1 MSDSTSTARAT
12 PLGFAVHT
20 APVGLGDDGRDDFT
34 VLASTVP
41 AQVSGVFTRSRFV
54 GPSVLLS
61 REAVADGQAR
71 GVVVLARNAN
81 VATGREGEANAREIR
96 ASVAATLGVPDG
108 EVLVASTG
116 VIGRQYPMPQIRE
129 HLKSLTLPFPEGGFD
144 RAARAIMTTDTRPKE
159 VRLRCGDATVVGI
172 AKGVGMLEPDMAT
185 LLTFF
190 ATDARLDPAEQDR
203 IFRRVMDRTFNAVSI
218 DTDTSTSDTAVL
230 FANGLAG
237 DVDPGEFEQVLH
249 EAALALVKD
258 IASDGEGAS
267 KLIEVRVTGARDTA
281 QAKRVG
287 KTVVNSPLVKTAVHG
302 SDPNWGR
309 VAMAVG
315 KCSDDTDIDQDVVRI
330 RFGETEV
337 YPTGSVDVAEE
348 DAVRAAVAEHLKGD
362 EVVIGIDLGIA
373 EGEFTV
379 YGCDLTEGYVRLNS
393 EYTT

>member
-1 MSDSTSTARAT
+1 MPESTPQT
-12 PLGFAVHT
+12 PQGFVVHT
-20 APVGLGDDGRDDFT
+20 APVGLAEDGRDDFT

-41 AQVSGVFTRSRFV
+41 ATVSAVFTRSRFS
-54 GPSVLLS
+54 GPSVRLS
-61 REAVADGQAR
+61 RESAADGRAR

-81 VATGREGEANAREIR
+81 VATGEEGERNAREVR
-96 ASVAATLGVPDG
+96 ASVARAIGVQDDD
-108 EVLVASTG
+108 LLIASTG
-116 VIGRQYPMPQIRE
+116 VIGRQYPMPRIRA
-129 HLKSLTLPFPEGGFD
+129 HLEELSWPFPDGGFD
-144 RAARAIMTTDTRPKE
+144 RAARAIMTTDTRPKL
-159 VRLRCGDATVVGI
+159 VRVQAGPATLVGI

-237 DVDPGEFEQVLH
+237 EVDPEEFERALH
-249 EAALALVKD
+249 RAALALVKD

-267 KLIEVRVTGARDTA
+267 KLIEVHVTGARDDA

-302 SDPNWGR
+302 CDPNWGR
-309 VAMAVG
+309 VAMAIG
-315 KCSDDTDIDQDVVRI
+315 KCSEDTDIDQEKVSI
-330 RFGETEV
+330 RFGDVEV
-337 YPTGSVDVAEE
+337 YPPRSGGAADE
-348 DAVRAAVAEHLKGD
+348 DRLRAAVAEHLKGD
-362 EVVIGIDLGIA
+362 EVVIGIDLAVADGA
-373 EGEFTV
+373 FTV

>member
-1 MSDSTSTARAT
+1 MPDSTTQD
-12 PLGFAVHT
+12 PKGFVVHT
-20 APVGLGDDGRDDFT
+20 APVGLADDGREDFT

-41 AQVSGVFTRSRFV
+41 ANVSAVFTRSRFV
-54 GPSVLLS
+54 GPSVVLS
-61 REAVADGQAR
+61 REAVRDGRAR

-81 VATGREGEANAREIR
+81 VATGAEGERNAREVRDAVAR
-96 ASVAATLGVPDG
+96 AIGVPEGD
-108 EVLVASTG
+108 LLIASTG
-116 VIGRQYPMPQIRE
+116 VIGRQYPMESVRE
-129 HLKSLTLPFPEGGFD
+129 HLRTLAWPFPEGGFD

-159 VRLRCGDATVVGI
+159 VRLRCGDATLVGI
-172 AKGVGMLEPDMAT
+172 AKGVGMMEPDMAT

-203 IFRRVMDRTFNAVSI
+203 VFRRVMDRTFNAVSI
-218 DTDTSTSDTAVL
+218 DTDTSTSDTAAL

-237 DVDPGEFEQVLH
+237 DVDVEEFERVLH
-249 EAALALVKD
+249 EAALTLVKD
-258 IASDGEGAS
+258 IAGDGEGAT
-267 KLIEVRVTGARDTA
+267 KVIEVRVTGARDDA

-302 SDPNWGR
+302 CDPNWGR

-315 KCSDDTDIDQDVVRI
+315 KCSDDTDIDQDAVAI

-337 YPTGSVDVAEE
+337 YPPRAEGTE
-348 DAVRAAVAEHLKGD
+348 ADDALREAVAEHLRGD
-362 EVVIGIDLGIA
+362 EVVIGVDLGIA
-373 EGEFTV
+373 DGAFTV

>member
-1 MSDSTSTARAT
+1 MPDPT
-12 PLGFAVHT
+12 PQTPQGFVVHT
-20 APVGLGDDGRDDFT
+20 APVGLADDGRDDLT

-41 AQVSGVFTRSRFV
+41 ATVSAVFTRSRFT
-54 GPSVLLS
+54 GPSVVLS
-61 REAVADGQAR
+61 REAAADGRAR

-81 VATGREGEANAREIR
+81 VATGREGEDNAREVR
-96 ASVAATLGVPDG
+96 ESVARALGVD
-108 EVLVASTG
+108 ENELLIASTG
-116 VIGRQYPMPQIRE
+116 VIGRQYPMQSIRE
-129 HLKSLTLPFPEGGFD
+129 HLKTLSWPFPEGGFD

-159 VRLRCGDATVVGI
+159 VRVSVGGATLVGI

-203 IFRRVMDRTFNAVSI
+203 LFRRVMDRTFNAVSI

-237 DVDPGEFEQVLH
+237 DVDAAEFEQALYT
-249 EAALALVKD
+249 AALALVKD

-267 KLIEVRVTGARDTA
+267 KLIEVRVTGARDDA

-309 VAMAVG
+309 VAMAIG
-315 KCSDDTDIDQDVVRI
+315 KCSEDTDIDQEKTAI
-330 RFGETEV
+330 RFGDVEV
-337 YPTGSVDVAEE
+337 YPPRAGAG
-348 DAVRAAVAEHLKGD
+348 DAGGDDALRAAVAEHLRGD
-362 EVVIGIDLGIA
+362 EVVIAIDLAIA
-373 EGEFTV
+373 DGAFTV

>member
-1 MSDSTSTARAT
+1 MSDSTPKT
-12 PLGFAVHT
+12 PRGFVVHT
-20 APVGLGDDGRDDFT
+20 APVGLADDGRDDFT
-34 VLASTVP
+34 VLASTGP
-41 AQVSGVFTRSRFV
+41 ATVSAVFTRSRFA
-54 GPSVLLS
+54 GPSVVLC

-81 VATGREGEANAREIR
+81 VATGLEGEENAREVREAVAR
-96 ASVAATLGVPDG
+96 ALGLPEG
-108 EVLVASTG
+108 EMLIASTG
-116 VIGRQYPMPQIRE
+116 VIGRQYPMESIRE
-129 HLKSLTLPFPEGGFD
+129 HLKTLEWPAGEGGFD

-159 VRLRCGDATVVGI
+159 VRVSVGGATLVGI

-203 IFRRVMDRTFNAVSI
+203 LFRRVMDRTFNAVSI

-237 DVDPGEFEQVLH
+237 EVDAGEFEEALH
-249 EAALALVKD
+249 TAALALVKD
-258 IASDGEGAS
+258 IASDGEGAA
-267 KLIEVRVTGARDTA
+267 KLIEVQVTGARDDA

-302 SDPNWGR
+302 CDPNWGR
-309 VAMAVG
+309 VAMAIG
-315 KCSDDTDIDQDVVRI
+315 KCSDDTDIDQERVTI
-330 RFGETEV
+330 RFGEVEV
-337 YPTGSVDVAEE
+337 YPPKARGDQAD
-348 DAVRAAVAEHLKGD
+348 DALRAAVAEHLRGD
-362 EVVIGIDLGIA
+362 EVVIGIDLAIA
-373 EGEFTV
+373 DGAFTV

>member
-1 MSDSTSTARAT
+1 MSDTAPQAA
-12 PLGFAVHT
+12 PQGFVVHT
-20 APVGLGDDGRDDFT
+20 APVGLADDGRDDFT

-41 AQVSGVFTRSRFV
+41 AVVSAVYTRSRFA
-54 GPSVLLS
+54 GPSVVLCRDAS
-61 REAVADGQAR
+61 ADGRAR

-81 VATGREGEANAREIR
+81 VATGAEGEANAREIR
-96 ASVAATLGVPDG
+96 ESVARTLGVPEG
-108 EVLVASTG
+108 ELLIASTG
-116 VIGRQYPMPQIRE
+116 VIGRQYPMQSIRD
-129 HLKSLTLPFPEGGFD
+129 HLKTLALPFPDGGFD

-159 VRLRCGDATVVGI
+159 VRVRVGGATLVGI

-218 DTDTSTSDTAVL
+218 DTDTSTSDTAAL

-237 DVDPGEFEQVLH
+237 DVDPEEFERALH
-249 EAALALVKD
+249 TVALALVKD
-258 IASDGEGAS
+258 IAGDGEGAS
-267 KLIEVRVTGARDTA
+267 KVIEVQVTGARDDA

-309 VAMAVG
+309 VVMAIG
-315 KCSDDTDIDQDVVRI
+315 KCSEDTDIDQERVTV
-330 RFGETEV
+330 RFGEVEV
-337 YPTGSVDVAEE
+337 YPPSTRDDHDE
-348 DAVRAAVAEHLKGD
+348 DALRAAVAEHMRGD
-362 EVVIGIDLGIA
+362 EVVIAIDLGIA
-373 EGEFTV
+373 EGAFTV

>member
-1 MSDSTSTARAT
+1 MPDSTPRA
-12 PLGFAVHT
+12 PRGFVVHT
-20 APVGLGDDGRDDFT
+20 APLGLADDGRDDFT

-41 AQVSGVFTRSRFV
+41 AVVSAVFTRSRFA

-61 REAVADGQAR
+61 REAAATGRSR

-81 VATGREGEANAREIR
+81 VATGREGEANAREVR
-96 ASVAATLGVPDG
+96 ESVARALGATESEL
-108 EVLVASTG
+108 LIASTG
-116 VIGRQYPMPQIRE
+116 VIGRQYPMQRIRD
-129 HLKSLTLPFPEGGFD
+129 HLKTLSWPFPEGGFD

-159 VRLRCGDATVVGI
+159 VRARVGDATLVGI
-172 AKGVGMLEPDMAT
+172 AKGVGMMEPDMAT

-218 DTDTSTSDTAVL
+218 DTDTSTSDTAAL

-237 DVDPGEFEQVLH
+237 DVDPAEFEQALYEV
-249 EAALALVKD
+249 ALALVKD

-287 KTVVNSPLVKTAVHG
+287 KAVVNSPLVKTAVHG
-302 SDPNWGR
+302 NDPNWGR
-309 VAMAVG
+309 VAMAIG
-315 KCSDDTDIDQDVVRI
+315 KCSDDTDIDQDRVAI
-330 RFGETEV
+330 RFGDVEV
-337 YPTGSVDVAEE
+337 YPPRAEGTDTE
-348 DAVRAAVAEHLKGD
+348 DALRAAVAEHLRGD
-362 EVVIGIDLGIA
+362 EVVIGADLAIA
-373 EGEFTV
+373 DGEFTV

>member
-1 MSDSTSTARAT
+1 MAEKTSRD
-12 PLGFAVHT
+12 PEGFAVHT
-20 APVGLGDDGRDDFT
+20 APVGLSDDGRDDFT

-41 AQVSGVFTRSRFV
+41 ARISAVFTKSRFS
-54 GPSVLLS
+54 GPSVVLS
-61 REAVADGQAR
+61 RAAAADGRAR

-81 VATGREGEANAREIR
+81 VATGSEGDRNAREVR
-96 ASVAATLGVPDG
+96 DSVAAATGLPAD
-108 EVLVASTG
+108 ELLIASTG
-116 VIGRQYPMPQIRE
+116 VIGLLYPMEQIRA
-129 HLKSLTLPFPEGGFD
+129 HIKTLSWPFPDGGFD

-159 VRLRCGDATVVGI
+159 FRVRCGSATLVGI

-190 ATDARLDPAEQDR
+190 ATDARLEQSEQDR
-203 IFRRVMDRTFNAVSI
+203 IFRSVMDRTFNAVSI

-237 DVDPGEFEQVLH
+237 EVDPAEFE
-249 EAALALVKD
+249 EALYEVALALVKN

-267 KLIEVRVTGARDTA
+267 KLIEVRVSGARDIA

-287 KTVVNSPLVKTAVHG
+287 KSVVNSPLVKTAVHG

-309 VAMAVG
+309 VTMAIG
-315 KCSDDTDIDQDVVRI
+315 KCTDDTDILPENVTV
-330 RFGETEV
+330 RFGGTDV
-337 YPTGSVDVAEE
+337 YPQRTGGPGDSEL
-348 DAVRAAVAEHLKGD
+348 RAAVAEHMRGE
-362 EVVIGIDLGIA
+362 EVVIGVGLGI
-373 EGEFTV
+373 GTSEFTV

>member
-1 MSDSTSTARAT
+1 MTRTTTREPA
-12 PLGFAVHT
+12 GFVVHT
-20 APVGLGDDGRDDFT
+20 APVGLVGDGRDDFT

-41 AQVSGVFTRSRFV
+41 TQVSAVFTKSRFS
-54 GPSVLLS
+54 GPSVVLS
-61 REAVADGQAR
+61 RAAAADGHAR
-71 GVVVLARNAN
+71 GVVVVARNAN
-81 VATGREGEANAREIR
+81 VATGPEGESNAREVR
-96 ASVAATLGVPDG
+96 DGVAAATGLSPD
-108 EVLVASTG
+108 EMLIASTG
-116 VIGRQYPMPQIRE
+116 VIGLQYPMEQIRA
-129 HLKSLTLPFPEGGFD
+129 HIKQLSWPFPEGGFD

-159 VRLRCGDATVVGI
+159 VRVRCGEATLVGI

-190 ATDARLDPAEQDR
+190 ATDALLPGDVQDR
-203 IFRRVMDRTFNAVSI
+203 IFRSVMDRTFNAVSI

-237 DVDPGEFEQVLH
+237 EVDPVEFEEALH
-249 EAALALVKD
+249 EVALALVKN

-309 VAMAVG
+309 VNMAIG
-315 KCSDDTDIDQDVVRI
+315 KCTDDTDILQENVTV
-330 RFGETEV
+330 RFGGTLV
-337 YPTGSVDVAEE
+337 YPQSSDGPGDTEL
-348 DAVRAAVAEHLKGD
+348 RATVAEHMRGS
-362 EVVIGIDLGIA
+362 EVLIGIGLGIA

>member
-1 MSDSTSTARAT
+1 MSDSAPQSPR
-12 PLGFAVHT
+12 GFVVHT
-20 APVGLGDDGRDDFT
+20 APVGLADDGRDDFT

-41 AQVSGVFTRSRFV
+41 AAVSAVFTRSRFA
-54 GPSVLLS
+54 GPSVRLS
-61 REAVADGQAR
+61 REAVADGRAR

-81 VATGREGEANAREIR
+81 VATGREGEDNAREVR
-96 ASVAATLGVPDG
+96 AAVAAAVGAAEDEL
-108 EVLVASTG
+108 LIASTG
-116 VIGRQYPMPQIRE
+116 VIGRQYPMPAIRE
-129 HLKSLTLPFPEGGFD
+129 HVGTLAWPFPEGGFD

-159 VRLRCGDATVVGI
+159 VRVRVGGATLVGI
-172 AKGVGMLEPDMAT
+172 AKGVGMMEPDMAT

-237 DVDPGEFEQVLH
+237 DVDPEEFERALDEV
-249 EAALALVKD
+249 ALALVKE
-258 IASDGEGAS
+258 IASDGEGAT

-302 SDPNWGR
+302 CDPNWGR
-309 VAMAVG
+309 VAMAIG
-315 KCSDDTDIDQDVVRI
+315 KCSEDTDIDQEKVAI
-330 RFGETEV
+330 RFGEVEV
-337 YPTGSVDVAEE
+337 YPPRGGDDLDE
-348 DAVRAAVAEHLKGD
+348 DALRAAVAEHLKGD
-362 EVVIGIDLGIA
+362 EVVIGIDLAVADGA
-373 EGEFTV
+373 FTV

>member
-1 MSDSTSTARAT
+1 MSDSAPPNPR
-12 PLGFAVHT
+12 GFVVHT

-34 VLASTVP
+34 VLASTGP
-41 AQVSGVFTRSRFV
+41 ATVSAVFTRSRFT
-54 GPSVLLS
+54 GPSVVLS
-61 REAVADGQAR
+61 RAAAADGQAR

-81 VATGREGEANAREIR
+81 VATGREGESNAREIR
-96 ASVAATLGVPDG
+96 GSVARAVGVPED
-108 EVLVASTG
+108 ELLIASTG
-116 VIGRQYPMPQIRE
+116 VIGRQYPMERIRT
-129 HLKSLTLPFPEGGFD
+129 HIGKLSWPFPDGGFD

-159 VRLRCGDATVVGI
+159 VRRRIGDATLVGI

-218 DTDTSTSDTAVL
+218 DTDTSTSDTAAL

-237 DVDPGEFEQVLH
+237 DVDPGEFEQALYEV
-249 EAALALVKD
+249 ALALVKA
-258 IASDGEGAS
+258 IAGDGEGAS
-267 KLIEVRVTGARDTA
+267 KLIEVRVSGARDTA

-302 SDPNWGR
+302 CDPNWGR
-309 VAMAVG
+309 VSMAIG
-315 KCSDDTDIDQDVVRI
+315 KCSDDTDIDQEKVRI
-330 RFGETEV
+330 RFGDIEV
-337 YPTGSVDVAEE
+337 YGPDGAGSDEDEDVLRE
-348 DAVRAAVAEHLKGD
+348 AVAGYLKGD
-362 EVVIGIDLGIA
+362 EVIIGIDLGIA
-373 EGEFTV
+373 DGSFTV

>member
-1 MSDSTSTARAT
+1 MTGTTDRD
-12 PLGFAVHT
+12 PEGFVVHT
-20 APVGLGDDGRDDFT
+20 APAGLSDDGRDDFT

-41 AQVSGVFTRSRFV
+41 AQVSAVFTKSRFA
-54 GPSVLLS
+54 GPSVVLS
-61 REAVADGQAR
+61 RASAAGGQAR

-81 VATGREGEANAREIR
+81 VATGAEGESNAREVR
-96 ASVAATLGVPDG
+96 DTVAAATGIPEDDL
-108 EVLVASTG
+108 LIASTG
-116 VIGRQYPMPQIRE
+116 VIGLQYPMEEIRA
-129 HLKSLTLPFPEGGFD
+129 HIKTLSWPFPDGGFD

-159 VRLRCGDATVVGI
+159 VRVRCGAATLVGI

-190 ATDARLDPAEQDR
+190 ATDARLPGDEQDR
-203 IFRRVMDRTFNAVSI
+203 IFRSVMDRTFNAVSI

-237 DVDPGEFEQVLH
+237 EVDPAEFEEALH
-249 EAALALVKD
+249 EVALALVKN

-267 KLIEVRVTGARDTA
+267 KLIEVRVTGARDAA

-309 VAMAVG
+309 VTMAIG
-315 KCSDDTDIDQDVVRI
+315 KCTDDTDILQENVTVH
-330 RFGETEV
+330 FGGISV
-337 YPTGSVDVAEE
+337 YPQRSDGPGDAEL
-348 DAVRAAVAEHLKGD
+348 RKAVAEHMSGS
-362 EVVIGIDLGIA
+362 EVVIGIGLGIG